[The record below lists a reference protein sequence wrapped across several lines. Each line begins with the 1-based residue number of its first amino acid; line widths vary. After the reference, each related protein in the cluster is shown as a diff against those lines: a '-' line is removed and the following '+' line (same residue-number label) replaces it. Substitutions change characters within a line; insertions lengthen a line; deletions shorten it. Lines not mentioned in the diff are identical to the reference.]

1 MVRQTGD
8 AMIMAPPFVSERS
21 EIDFLVDHLAVA
33 LDRTG
38 QHYGVIPTAA

>member
-8 AMIMAPPFVSERS
+8 AMIMAPPFVTERS
-21 EIDFLVDHLAVA
+21 EIDFLVDQLAAA

-38 QHYGVIPTAA
+38 QHYGVIPSAA